1 MKRDL
6 RDGRFLLC
14 SVCLFLAKLY
24 SINNNN
30 DSNNN
35 SSDNNEKYIN
45 MIKQSLL
52 WFPRSIE
59 GNFMLAEFM
68 RSQIDYYN
76 NDNKNILIKV
86 EEIYKKCISTTVTI
100 DSNKYNNNE
109 TTNDIDDEV
118 DNINLEII
126 ENELLL
132 KRYLFKTK

>member
-1 MKRDL
+1 
-6 RDGRFLLC
+6 
-14 SVCLFLAKLY
+14 
-24 SINNNN
+24 
-30 DSNNN
+30 
-35 SSDNNEKYIN
+35 
-45 MIKQSLL
+45 
-52 WFPRSIE
+52 
-59 GNFMLAEFM
+59 MLAEFM